1 MIVLGTSL
9 QDNVNYWIVPEGS
22 KVEEKEKLVTIPE
35 HTDAEV
41 LQCPYPLLNSFEKFL
56 FEVFQQILYSSYS
69 KI

>member
-9 QDNVNYWIVPEGS
+9 QDNVNYWIVPQGS

-41 LQCPYPLLNSFEKFL
+41 LQCPYPLSKDISMFTTKIVSNYLPYIIL
-56 FEVFQQILYSSYS
+56 F
-69 KI
+69 